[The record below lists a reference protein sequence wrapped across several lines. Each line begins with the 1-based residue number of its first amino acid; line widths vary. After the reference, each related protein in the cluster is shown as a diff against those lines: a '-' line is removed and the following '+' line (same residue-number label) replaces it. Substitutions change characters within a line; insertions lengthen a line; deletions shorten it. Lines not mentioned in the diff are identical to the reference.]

1 MTDTFIRAV
10 AAEVRGHDS
19 KYEETLREREKAN
32 AKYNFLLRRDVRFYV
47 NFSMIFRSHYI
58 AAPEARILSWSN
70 RVVGA
75 LQASIR

>member
-32 AKYNFLLRRDVRFYV
+32 AKYNFLLRRDVRFIST
-47 NFSMIFRSHYI
+47 FSMTLLSHCVV
-58 AAPEARILSWSN
+58 APKACILSRSN
-70 RVVGA
+70 RVIGA